1 MSMLP
6 SAMSMLDSNLGT
18 MRVLPHVDQLRGFI
32 ALKEKEDRE
41 LRQEIADIWLAQ
53 HSQYLRQIRKL
64 MAKVDSLSKRLT
76 SLKLKRKRMHR
87 GLRLLCSL
95 LHHRWKRP

>member
-18 MRVLPHVDQLRGFI
+18 MSVLPHVDQLRGFI

-41 LRQEIADIWLAQ
+41 LRQEIAEI
-53 HSQYLRQIRKL
+53 
-64 MAKVDSLSKRLT
+64 
-76 SLKLKRKRMHR
+76 
-87 GLRLLCSL
+87 
-95 LHHRWKRP
+95 